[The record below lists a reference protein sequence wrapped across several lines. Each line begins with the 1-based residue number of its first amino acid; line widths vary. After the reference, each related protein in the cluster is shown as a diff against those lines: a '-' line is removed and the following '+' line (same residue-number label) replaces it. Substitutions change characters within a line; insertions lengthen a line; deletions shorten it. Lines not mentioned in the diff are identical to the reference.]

1 LKYYLQFR
9 TRSRDLI
16 AAMALGLLAPPSATW
31 AAVPAPPPME
41 TYTYKT
47 VGPLAIKADVYRPAQ
62 ATDRSPVL
70 VYLHGG
76 SLINGGRGS
85 LAKHPFRQWFPAAG
99 FVVVSIDYRL
109 APETKLA
116 GIVEDLEDAVR
127 WVRRDGP
134 RLFGADPDRIAVA
147 GGSAGGYLT
156 LVAGYRA
163 KPRPFALVAEM
174 SYGDLI
180 GPWQMRPSIH
190 PPHYQTHLTAEEAWS
205 QVSGPPIAN
214 ARNRRGN
221 GSAFND
227 FLRRNALWPKAVSG
241 WDPVTEADK
250 YLPYLPL
257 RNVTPD
263 YPPTFFIHGHDD
275 TDVPREQPEMMAA
288 ELQRNG
294 VEHRLILLPHGEHG
308 YRGADPRPVE
318 DARHQAFEFVLRHLP
333 APVPPSRQPPAAA
346 TANRPSP

>member
-1 LKYYLQFR
+1 MKAARQFR
-9 TRSRDLI
+9 RPSRSCNAVL
-16 AAMALGLLAPPSATW
+16 ALGVLVAAGTGRAAAAAAPSP
-31 AAVPAPPPME
+31 E
-41 TYTYKT
+41 TFTYKT
-47 VGPLAIKADVYRPAQ
+47 VGPMEIEADVYRPAQ
-62 ATDRSPVL
+62 ATGRSPVL

-76 SLINGGRGS
+76 SLINGGREKF
-85 LAKHPFRQWFPAAG
+85 AQHPFREWFPAAG
-99 FVVVSIDYRL
+99 FAVVSIDYRL

-156 LVAGYRA
+156 LVAGYRV

-174 SYGDLI
+174 SYGDLV

-214 ARNRRGN
+214 ARERRGD

-241 WDPVTEADK
+241 WDPVAETDK

-294 VEHRLILLPHGEHG
+294 VEHRLTLLPHGEHG
-308 YRGADPRPVE
+308 YRGADPRLVE
-318 DARHQAFEFVLRHLP
+318 YAQHQAFEFVLRHLP
-333 APVPPSRQPPAAA
+333 ALGTPSSKPPADN
-346 TANRPSP
+346 TPSP